1 MRLYVLLCNAIK
13 PYWIERMQLIPF
25 DAEIVRDAFDCGEP
39 ALNYYLQQL
48 AGQHS
53 RKNISRTFIA
63 LDYEVVKGFYSLSMA
78 ESQLAELPTNT
89 RKKLPPQYP
98 VPVARL
104 SRLAVDKNCQGQRL
118 GELLLMNAL
127 ARCARISGEIGT
139 VGIIV
144 DAKHEQAQQF
154 YQKYGFTP
162 HSNKPLTLFIP
173 MQTILK

>member
-1 MRLYVLLCNAIK
+1 
-13 PYWIERMQLIPF
+13 MQITPF
-25 DAEIVRDAFDCGEP
+25 NPMITRDGFDCGEP

-53 RKNISRTFIA
+53 RKNVSRTFIA
-63 LDYEVVKGFYSLSMA
+63 LDNNTVAGFYSLSMA
-78 ESQLAELPTNT
+78 ESQLADLPTAI

-104 SRLAVDKNCQGQRL
+104 SRLAVDKAYQGQRL
-118 GELLLMNAL
+118 GEALLMNAL
-127 ARCARISGEIGT
+127 VRCAKIADEIGT

-144 DAKHEQAQQF
+144 DAKNEQAKRF

-162 HSNKPLTLFIP
+162 YTAKPLTLVIP
-173 MQTILK
+173 MQTVMQSLFS

>member
-1 MRLYVLLCNAIK
+1 MQIS
-13 PYWIERMQLIPF
+13 PYSSDM
-25 DAEIVRDAFDCGEP
+25 ARDGFDCGEP
-39 ALNYYLQQL
+39 ALNHYLHQL

-53 RKNISRTFIA
+53 RKNVSRTFVA
-63 LDYEVVKGFYSLSMA
+63 LDNGSIAGFYSLSMA
-78 ESQLAELPTNT
+78 ESQLADLPAAI

-104 SRLAVDKNCQGQRL
+104 SRLAVDRTFQGKRV

-127 ARCARISGEIGT
+127 VRCARIADEIGT

-144 DAKHEQAQQF
+144 DAKHEQAQRF

-162 HSNKPLTLFIP
+162 YTAKPLTLIIP
-173 MQTILK
+173 MQTVMQSLPS

>member
-1 MRLYVLLCNAIK
+1 
-13 PYWIERMQLIPF
+13 MQIIPF
-25 DAEIVRDAFDCGEP
+25 NAEIARDAFDCGEP
-39 ALNYYLQQL
+39 ALNHYPQQL

-53 RKNISRTFIA
+53 RKNISRTFVA
-63 LDYEVVKGFYSLSMA
+63 LDNITVKGFYSLSMA
-78 ESQLAELPTNT
+78 ESQLTELPTNT

-104 SRLAVDKNCQGQRL
+104 SRLAVDKTYQGQRL

-127 ARCARISGEIGT
+127 ARCVRISGEIGT

-162 HSNKPLTLFIP
+162 YTTKPLTLFIP
-173 MQTILK
+173 MQTITKSLPV